1 MPRYFLRKVK
11 RRIGK
16 KYRDIDPEDIFLDS
30 TNLPGF
36 DENSFEGRIEK
47 PIENRTFFF
56 LKLIF
61 VIVILLLGSR
71 LWNLQVT
78 EGKTYTEI
86 SENNRL
92 NHALIFAN
100 RGVITDR
107 KGIELATN
115 AIKSDGSDFASRVY
129 APIKGLAHVLGYL
142 KYPQKDSKGFYYDEE
157 YRGQAGVEKTYN
169 ELLSGKNGLKLTE
182 TDALGTITS
191 ESVIEKPEDGEQL
204 MLSLDAK
211 LTETMY
217 TTMEAFAKERG
228 YKGGAAVIMDVNTGE
243 ILALSSYP
251 EYDPNIITAGEDEEN
266 IKKLFNDSSTPF
278 LDRVTS
284 GLYTPGSIVKPIV
297 AIGALNEN
305 LISPEKSILSTG
317 ALVLPNPYDPQK
329 PSVFKDWK
337 AHGWVDMRRALA
349 VSSDVYFYVVGGGFE
364 DQKGLGISKIDQYFK
379 MFGME
384 EPTGIDLPGEKN
396 GIVATPEWKEENF
409 NDDWRLGDTYITSIG
424 QYGTQVTALEVVRW
438 VAAIANNGKLLVPSV
453 KFGGVD
459 PEKRIY
465 KEINL
470 PTKDWQIVREG
481 MRAGVAEGG
490 TAAGLNIPS
499 VSVAAKTGTAEL
511 GVSKELVN
519 SWSTGF
525 FPYEHPRY
533 AFAILMEKGSRYN
546 TVGATGVMRQVLD
559 WMTIYTPEYFEL

>member
-11 RRIGK
+11 KKIGR
-16 KYRDIDPEDIFLDS
+16 KYKDIDPEDIFLDS

-36 DENSFEGRIEK
+36 DEHSFEGRIER
-47 PIENRTFFF
+47 PIENRTFLFIKFMF
-56 LKLIF
+56 LF
-61 VIVILLLGSR
+61 VVILLSAR
-71 LWNLQVT
+71 LWNLQIS
-78 EGKTYTEI
+78 EGKEYTKI

-92 NHALIFAN
+92 NHALIFSN
-100 RGVITDR
+100 RGVILDR
-107 KGIELATN
+107 NQVELATN
-115 AIKSDGSDFASRVY
+115 AIKGEGDDFAYRVY
-129 APIKGLAHVLGYL
+129 GPIKGLAHVLGYI
-142 KYPQKDSKGFYYDEE
+142 KYPQKDAKGFYYDEE
-157 YRGQAGVEKTYN
+157 YKGQAGVEMVYN
-169 ELLSGKNGLKLTE
+169 DLLSGKNGIKLTE
-182 TDALGTITS
+182 TDALGNITS
-191 ESVIEKPEDGEQL
+191 ESVIQKPVDGEIL
-204 MLSLDAK
+204 KLSLDAK
-211 LTETMY
+211 LTEALY

-228 YKGGAAVIMDVNTGE
+228 YTGGGGVIMDVRTGE
-243 ILALSSYP
+243 ILALTSYP
-251 EYDPNIITAGEDEEN
+251 EYDPNVITAGEDKE
-266 IKKLFNDSSTPF
+266 KLRKLFNDPGTPF

-297 AIGALNEN
+297 AIGALSEN
-305 LISPEKSILSTG
+305 IISPEKSILSTG
-317 ALVLPNPYDPQK
+317 ALTLPNPYDPKK

-384 EPTGIDLPGEKN
+384 EPTGIDLPGEKS
-396 GIVATPEWKEENF
+396 GVIATPEWKLKNF
-409 NDDWRLGDTYITSIG
+409 NDDWRLGDTYITAIG

-438 VAAIANNGKLLVPSV
+438 VAAIANGGKLLVPTV
-453 KFGGVD
+453 RFGGL
-459 PEKRIY
+459 PEDQRVY
-465 KEINL
+465 RQINL
-470 PTKDWQIVREG
+470 PLKDWQIIREG
-481 MRAGVAEGG
+481 MRQGVQTGG

-525 FPYEHPRY
+525 FPYENPHY

-546 TVGATGVMRQVLD
+546 TVGATGVMRQLLD
-559 WMTIYTPEYFEL
+559 WMTLYAPNYFE